1 MRTVFVL
8 MSGLMMFGGLFF
20 YSRLFVQH
28 FPGAVAMAT
37 YTFVVLWLAA
47 TAFNMWVGISHAGYS
62 LREELPIMLLLFALP
77 TAVALLVRW
86 KFA

>member
-1 MRTVFVL
+1 
-8 MSGLMMFGGLFF
+8 MFSGLFF

-28 FPGAVAMAT
+28 FPGAASIAT
-37 YTFVVLWLAA
+37 YSFMVFWLVA
-47 TAFNMWVGISHAGYS
+47 TAFNMWVGISLAGFS

-77 TAVALLVRW
+77 TAVALIVRW

>member
-8 MSGLMMFGGLFF
+8 VSGLLMFGGLFF

-37 YTFVVLWLAA
+37 YTFVALWLAA

-77 TAVALLVRW
+77 AAVALFVRW

>member
-8 MSGLMMFGGLFF
+8 VSGLLIFGGIFF

-37 YTFVVLWLAA
+37 YTFVAIWFAA
-47 TAFNMWVGISHAGYS
+47 TAFNMWVGISYAGFS
-62 LREELPIMLLLFALP
+62 LREELPIMLLLFVVPA
-77 TAVALLVRW
+77 TVALIIRW

>member
-8 MSGLMMFGGLFF
+8 ASGLLMFGSLFF

-28 FPGAVAMAT
+28 FPGAVALAT
-37 YTFVVLWLAA
+37 YTFVALWLAA

-77 TAVALLVRW
+77 AAVALVVRW

>member
-1 MRTVFVL
+1 MRTAFILV
-8 MSGLMMFGGLFF
+8 SGLLMFCGLFF

-28 FPGAVAMAT
+28 FPGAVTTAT
-37 YTFVVLWLAA
+37 YSFVVLWLAA

-77 TAVALLVRW
+77 AAVALVVRW
-86 KFA
+86 KFS